1 MKLINALAIAA
12 CIGGAAAKSGLN
24 VEGAKPEDL
33 EVRKKNMDT
42 SWVDC
47 M

>member
-33 EVRKKNMDT
+33 EVRKNMDM